1 MADKKCKKTFLVMAL
16 ATVLCVFAAAITY
29 GYWSVSGTAINFLTM
44 ASYKNQI
51 EEEYEIP
58 HHVNPSEVVTK
69 VVNVSNTGTVDTI
82 IRVLVTKVFGV
93 RAEDGSF
100 TEDKNLDPGMIKIHF
115 NNRYWMEREDG
126 YYYYKGILKA
136 GETTKE
142 PLFSSYQLSPDAD
155 NEYKGKDARI
165 IVMMESVQAE
175 GDAVSVWGITYSDIG
190 VTRPAVKPSEDAAV
204 TYLGKEKGFDI
215 TSKKTD
221 LFASF
226 KNLLPGCARTQKIH
240 INNDSADNVEIFLRA
255 ESVSQV
261 KMSMEEK
268 KLVEQLLN
276 KEAVIEITDGRKC
289 IYKGSAA
296 GNLSGGKSTMRNNIS
311 LGVFPGSS
319 KKELTVT
326 LSLSPE
332 MDNRYLELTGKVKWV
347 FTAIGEDDSV
357 VCSATVP
364 QTGDGTRI
372 GMWIALFIT
381 SGIFLA
387 GAAWIE
393 RKSRRTDKKK

>member
-1 MADKKCKKTFLVMAL
+1 MADKKSKKTFLVIAL
-16 ATVLCVFAAAITY
+16 ATVLCIFAAAVTY
-29 GYWSVSGTAINFLTM
+29 GYWSVSGTTINFLTM

-69 VVNVSNTGTVDTI
+69 IVNVSNTGTVDTI
-82 IRVLVTKVFGV
+82 IRVLVTKAFGV
-93 RAEDGSF
+93 RGADGSF
-100 TEDKNLDPGMIKIHF
+100 TEDNSLDPKMIKIDF
-115 NNRYWMEREDG
+115 NNRYWMKGEDG

-142 PLFSSYQLSPDAD
+142 PLFSSYQLSTDAG
-155 NEYKGKDARI
+155 NEYKGKDAQI

-190 VTRPAVKPSEDAAV
+190 ITRPPAKPSKDTSV

-215 TSKKTD
+215 TTKKTD

-226 KNLLPGCARTQKIH
+226 KNLLPGCARTQRIYV
-240 INNDSADNVEIFLRA
+240 NNNSADNVEIFLRA
-255 ESVSQV
+255 ESISQV
-261 KMSMEEK
+261 RMSAEEK
-268 KLVEQLLN
+268 ELVEQLLN
-276 KEAVIEITDGRKC
+276 KEAIIEITDGKKC
-289 IYKGSAA
+289 IYKGPVA
-296 GNLSGGKSTMRNNIS
+296 GNLSGVKSTMRDNIS
-311 LGVFPGSS
+311 LGVFPGGSTR
-319 KKELTVT
+319 ELTVT
-326 LSLSPE
+326 LSLSPQ
-332 MDNRYLELTGKVKWV
+332 MDNRYLNLTGKVKWV
-347 FTAIGEDDSV
+347 FTAVGEEDAAV
-357 VCSATVP
+357 YSATVP

-393 RKSRRTDKKK
+393 KKSRRTDKKK